1 MLIRRLEV
9 LEGYYEASK
18 ALKGL
23 KMILQ
28 SLSLKEEHNFFRG
41 WLAVNILV
49 PCRGTAPNLTLDL
62 NVKGHTH
69 LFWDAREVTAEGS
82 ETPLRGS
89 RTFSVSVP
97 LYPATQSP
105 SGVRGLSIVERLIR
119 LGRSRA
125 SGALVSA

>member
-1 MLIRRLEV
+1 MVKLTLQW
-9 LEGYYEASK
+9 EGPPD
-18 ALKGL
+18 
-23 KMILQ
+23 
-28 SLSLKEEHNFFRG
+28 HH
-41 WLAVNILV
+41 V

-62 NVKGHTH
+62 NAKRHTH

-105 SGVRGLSIVERLIR
+105 SGVRGLSIVERLMR
-119 LGRSRA
+119 LGRARA
-125 SGALVSA
+125 DGALVSA